1 VMTNA
6 ELHLAYKVANAPIA
20 GFPYPHCYV
29 ENVFP
34 DDFYAEMQRNLP
46 DPEAMIPIEEAR
58 NVQGYPERFVLEF
71 RPEHL
76 QALPESKR
84 KFWSDFGNWMLSG
97 RFQQLAMRKFAP
109 FVEARFK
116 DVKNIRFY
124 NEALLV
130 QDITDYK
137 IGPHSDSP
145 VKVITMLFYLPRDNS
160 QAHLGT
166 SIYLPKDP
174 NFRCSGGPH
183 YPFNMFDRMV
193 TMPFMPNSLFTF
205 VKGDNSFHGVEP
217 VGDPGTRRWLLLYDV
232 FVHQEAQ
239 APGPYQFRFQPSLR
253 ATIQPT
259 GAQPLPPHS
268 VGVTSK
274 T

>member
-1 VMTNA
+1 MTSA

-58 NVQGYPERFVLEF
+58 HVQGYPERFVLEF

-76 QALPESKR
+76 QTLPESKR

-97 RFQQLAMRKFAP
+97 RFQQLAMRKFAS

-116 DVKNIRFY
+116 DIKNIRFY

-160 QAHLGT
+160 QAHLV
-166 SIYLPKDP
+166 S
-174 NFRCSGGPH
+174 
-183 YPFNMFDRMV
+183 
-193 TMPFMPNSLFTF
+193 
-205 VKGDNSFHGVEP
+205 
-217 VGDPGTRRWLLLYDV
+217 
-232 FVHQEAQ
+232 
-239 APGPYQFRFQPSLR
+239 
-253 ATIQPT
+253 
-259 GAQPLPPHS
+259 
-268 VGVTSK
+268 
-274 T
+274 

>member
-1 VMTNA
+1 VATNA

-20 GFPYPHCYV
+20 GFPYPHCYI

-34 DDFYAEMQRNLP
+34 DDFYAEMQRHLP

-58 NVQGYPERFVLEF
+58 NVQGYPERFVPEF

-84 KFWSDFGNWMLSG
+84 KFWSDFGSWMLSG
-97 RFQQLAMRKFAP
+97 RFQQLAMRKCAP
-109 FVEARFK
+109 FLEARFK

-124 NEALLV
+124 NEALPV

-145 VKVITMLFYLPRDNS
+145 VKVITMLFYLPPDNS

-166 SIYLPKDP
+166 SIYLPKDQ
-174 NFRCSGGPH
+174 NFRCPGGPH

-217 VGDPGTRRWLLLYDV
+217 LGDPGTRRWLLLYDV

-239 APGPYQFRFQPSLR
+239 AQGPYQFRFQPSLR

-259 GAQPLPPHS
+259 VAQPSPPHS